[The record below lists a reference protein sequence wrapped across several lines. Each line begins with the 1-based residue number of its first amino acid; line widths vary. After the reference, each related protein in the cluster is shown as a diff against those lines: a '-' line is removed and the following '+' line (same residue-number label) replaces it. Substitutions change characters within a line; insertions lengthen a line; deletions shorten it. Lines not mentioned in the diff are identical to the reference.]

1 MKLIEFSTRRP
12 VSVFIFAVAA
22 VVFGIVALGRLAT
35 DLLPNITYPSVTVR
49 TEYDGA
55 APIEVENLIT
65 RSIENAVGV
74 VNGVMRVTSSSRAD
88 VSEVS
93 LEFGWGTNMDL
104 AGLDVRE
111 RLDVLVLPQDA
122 DRPLLLRY
130 DPSLDPIQR
139 IGLSGQGDLIR
150 VRLIAEEDVKRALE
164 RIEGVAAVVVSGG
177 LEEEIQVEIDERR
190 LANLGLSVELVL
202 ARLASEN
209 VNLTGGRLREGQSE
223 YLVRTVNE
231 YRRPEDLA
239 EIVIDSSQGAIVL
252 LNDIATVRRGHRER
266 EIITRIA
273 GQESVEVA
281 VYKEGGTN
289 TVTVSDAVAEGL
301 EGLRERLQGI
311 DPNLEL
317 TVVTDQAEFIRQSVK
332 EVLRTAAYGG
342 MLAILVLFFFLR
354 SWKTT
359 SIIGAAIPISVVAT

>member
-1 MKLIEFSTRRP
+1 
-12 VSVFIFAVAA
+12 
-22 VVFGIVALGRLAT
+22 
-35 DLLPNITYPSVTVR
+35 
-49 TEYDGA
+49 
-55 APIEVENLIT
+55 
-65 RSIENAVGV
+65 
-74 VNGVMRVTSSSRAD
+74 
-88 VSEVS
+88 
-93 LEFGWGTNMDL
+93 
-104 AGLDVRE
+104 
-111 RLDVLVLPQDA
+111 VLPQDA

-139 IGLSGQGDLIR
+139 IGLSGQDDLIR
-150 VRLIAEEDVKRALE
+150 LRLIAEEDVKRSLE

-202 ARLASEN
+202 ARLAAEN

-231 YRRPEDLA
+231 YLRAEDLS

-301 EGLRERLQGI
+301 ERLRERLQGI

-317 TVVTDQAEFIRQSVK
+317 TVVTDQAEFIRQSVR
-332 EVLRTAAYGG
+332 EVVRTAIYGG

-359 SIIGAAIPISVVAT
+359 SIISILQKR